1 MLEKIEAVIFDLD
14 GTLVDSMWVWNE
26 LDLEFLG
33 KYGYFPTEEMQR
45 KIEGMSF
52 TETALFFRDYYHLE
66 ESVEEIQ
73 ATWNRMAEE
82 KYRSLVQ
89 LKPGARE
96 FLEVLKEKKIPAG
109 IASSNSRALIDA
121 VLDGPED
128 KRLFFFH
135 PHRMRGGEGKT
146 GAGYLS

>member
-1 MLEKIEAVIFDLD
+1 
-14 GTLVDSMWVWNE
+14 
-26 LDLEFLG
+26 
-33 KYGYFPTEEMQR
+33 
-45 KIEGMSF
+45 MSF

-96 FLEVLKEKKIPAG
+96 FLEVLKKKRFRRELPA
-109 IASSNSRALIDA
+109 A
-121 VLDGPED
+121 
-128 KRLFFFH
+128 
-135 PHRMRGGEGKT
+135 T
-146 GAGYLS
+146 AGLS